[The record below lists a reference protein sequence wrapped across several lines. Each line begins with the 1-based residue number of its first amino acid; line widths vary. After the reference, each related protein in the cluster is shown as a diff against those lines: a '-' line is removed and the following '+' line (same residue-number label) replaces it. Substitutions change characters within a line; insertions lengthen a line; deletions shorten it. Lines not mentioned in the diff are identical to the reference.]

1 MFDDLPPT
9 AAPANACAAPVVTA
23 PPLRVPLMRPV
34 PNTLA
39 VTLDRVVTP

>member
-9 AAPANACAAPVVTA
+9 AAPANTCAAPVVTA
-23 PPLRVPLMRPV
+23 PALRVHLMRSV
-34 PNTLA
+34 PNTLT